1 MTNLPLPPST
11 TAGLLE
17 VMARLRTPDTGCPWD
32 LEQDFST
39 IAPYTI
45 EEAYEVAEAIERN
58 DMAALKDEL
67 GDLLFQAV
75 FHARM
80 AEEAGEFTFQDVVA
94 GVVDKMIRR
103 HPHVFADASV
113 ETAEAQTKA
122 WESHKALERAEK
134 ANRSGA
140 QRAGL
145 LDGVSLALP
154 GLTRAVKLQNRAAR
168 GGFDWPDVAPVL
180 DKLDEETAEL
190 KSALADTSAGPEHR
204 RRRVAEE
211 MGDLLF
217 VCANLARRLEI
228 DPEAAIR
235 AANAKFER
243 RFRHVEDRLAQSG
256 REPHDS
262 TLEEMDSYWNEAK
275 ALES

>member
-32 LEQDFST
+32 LEQDLST

-145 LDGVSLALP
+145 LNGVSLALP

-180 DKLDEETAEL
+180 EKLDEETAEL